1 MYLNAQ
7 NLLLNQRQSSQ
18 HQLGSSAHV
27 GYIGRS
33 EDVGDDANL
42 RGIQWE
48 RECHGPSAP
57 AQDPQKPLCRL
68 ARWRVMETR
77 RAGPGIVVGQE
88 KCMRDEAVVDGEDD
102 VIRFVSRYKARG
114 QCGISCS

>member
-1 MYLNAQ
+1 MHLKTH
-7 NLLLNQRQSSQ
+7 NLLLEQRQSSQ
-18 HQLGSSAHV
+18 HQIGSSAHV
-27 GYIGRS
+27 GYIGKA

-57 AQDPQKPLCRL
+57 AQDLQKPLCRL

-88 KCMRDEAVVDGEDD
+88 TFMRDEAIVDE
-102 VIRFVSRYKARG
+102 
-114 QCGISCS
+114 